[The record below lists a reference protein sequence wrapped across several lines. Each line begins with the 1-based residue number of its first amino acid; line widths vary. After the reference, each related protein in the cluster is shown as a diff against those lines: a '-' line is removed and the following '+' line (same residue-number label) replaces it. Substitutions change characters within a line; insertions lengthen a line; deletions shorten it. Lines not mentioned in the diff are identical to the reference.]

1 MAFELSYPA
10 SLSDSPSV
18 RLTAA
23 APNSLTQTKG
33 GYKKSMETY
42 LVGGAVRDKLLGIAS
57 SDLDYV
63 VVGSDPDEMRA
74 RGYKQVG
81 ADFPVFLH
89 PETCA
94 EYALARTERKSG
106 RGYSG
111 FTVDFSKD
119 VTLEEDLMR
128 RDLTINAMAET
139 TNGDIIDPHN
149 GQEDLENKILR
160 HVSPAFGEDP
170 VRVLRVARF
179 AARFHHFGFSVAEE
193 TLELMREM
201 VECGEVSALQV
212 ERVWTELQRSFGEKN
227 PEVFFKTLRDC
238 NALKVIFPEIDA
250 LFGVPQP
257 PTHHPEIDTGV
268 HTLMVLQ
275 QARTLSDNPLVAFAA
290 VCHDLGKGTTDKTLW
305 PKHHGHEE
313 RGKKIIKSLCKRL
326 KVPSDFRDLA
336 MLTAQ
341 YHTHCH
347 RAFELKPSTLLKTL
361 EALDAFRRP
370 ERFELFL
377 LACEADSKGRTGY
390 ETREYPQADRFRSA
404 FRAAAA
410 QQPKEI
416 IQADMSG
423 EQIKT
428 AIYQARMQAIQTAI
442 KD

>member
-1 MAFELSYPA
+1 M
-10 SLSDSPSV
+10 
-18 RLTAA
+18 
-23 APNSLTQTKG
+23 K
-33 GYKKSMETY
+33 TY
-42 LVGGAVRDKLLGIAS
+42 LVGGAVRDKLLGITS

-63 VVGSDPDEMRA
+63 VVGSEPDELRA
-74 RGYKQVG
+74 LGYKQVG

-89 PETCA
+89 PTTSA

-106 RGYSG
+106 RGYTG

-139 TNGDIIDPHN
+139 ENGDIIDPYN
-149 GQEDLENKILR
+149 GRRDLDNKTLR

-179 AARFHHFGFSVAEE
+179 AARFHHRGFTVAEE
-193 TLELMREM
+193 TLALMREL
-201 VECGEVSALQV
+201 VESDEVSALQA
-212 ERVWTELQRSFGEKN
+212 ERVWTELQRSLGEKH
-227 PEVFFKTLRDC
+227 PEVFFETLRAC
-238 NALKVIFPEIDA
+238 GALKIIFPEIDQ

-257 PTHHPEIDTGV
+257 EKHHPEIDTGV
-268 HTLMVLQ
+268 HTMMVLQ
-275 QARTLSDNPLVAFAA
+275 QARILSDNPLVAFAA
-290 VCHDLGKGTTDKTLW
+290 LCHDLGKATTDKALL

-326 KVPSDFRDLA
+326 KVPSEFRELA

-347 RAFELKPSTLLKTL
+347 RAFELKPVTLLKTL

-377 LACEADSKGRTGY
+377 LACEADSKGRTGF
-390 ETREYPQADRFRSA
+390 ETLEYPQANL
-404 FRAAAA
+404 FRAAFAA
-410 QQPKEI
+410 AAALQPKDI
-416 IQADMSG
+416 IEKDMTG
-423 EQIKT
+423 EQIKH
-428 AIYQARMQAIQTAI
+428 AIHNTRLLAIQAAVKAETANPST
-442 KD
+442 